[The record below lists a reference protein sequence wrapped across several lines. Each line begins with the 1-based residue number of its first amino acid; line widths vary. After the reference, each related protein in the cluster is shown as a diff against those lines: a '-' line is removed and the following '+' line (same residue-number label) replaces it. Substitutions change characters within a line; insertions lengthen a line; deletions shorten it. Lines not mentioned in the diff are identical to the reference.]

1 MSYTEAKKLLTAGQL
16 DEFKMDVD
24 EYIKQASAIPV
35 SKEWQV
41 ALEKAAARQRVTR
54 LEAILVHLQQHIEQ
68 LFGKQEQLLQEGLE
82 NLYKREYY
90 HTAFELDKGFEM
102 AHEFGGINTNK
113 LNDILKKPWAAD
125 GSNFSS
131 RVWQH
136 KQNLVNTLQQE
147 MTRAV
152 IRGDDFRT
160 ATKNISDKMNVSQ
173 SAAGR
178 LVMTESAFFASKGM
192 ADCLREFGVDEYE
205 FIATLDRRTSQICRD
220 MDKKVFKLSEFKPG
234 TTAPPLHCYCRS
246 HIAPYFADA
255 AISERIARGKDGKT
269 YMIPSNMNYKD
280 WERVYVKKEISL
292 EQWKNSLSKQQKD
305 VIISV
310 DNLQNYRKVKR
321 IDKPITIDTPKH
333 SFSVNRLADMPIE
346 MYLSEKANLK
356 PKEAHTIYTTL
367 KKVADMIDA
376 PKGAKLPRVYIV
388 SPTETSA
395 IAAYLATDNNLFIM
409 QGIFA
414 KGKDLNKNDTN
425 NKERG
430 NYAGEGYLGTA
441 IHEMLHWKDA
451 QIYELSKGKITDQ
464 GTYLRYRIAQDKRM
478 LKKLGI
484 SEKEVKDISKYA
496 EDMLFLLRYDEIYA
510 EYRTKEIM
518 NGW

>member
-292 EQWKNSLSKQQKD
+292 EQWQEELKNPKIELKTWEQAGKLRTKAEFEELGRKDKTLVEEYTGIPSKWSGNIIVNKNGRCRKEWSCDIWLHEDAPEHVLIHELIHSCSASYSDSIIFSKNRMAEELPVHFMSQEIAALKNID
-305 VIISV
+305 VIASGY
-310 DNLQNYRKVKR
+310 DEG
-321 IDKPITIDTPKH
+321 
-333 SFSVNRLADMPIE
+333 ADLIRQ
-346 MYLSEKANLK
+346 YKNKLGLKIAN
-356 PKEAHTIYTTL
+356 I
-367 KKVADMIDA
+367 
-376 PKGAKLPRVYIV
+376 G
-388 SPTETSA
+388 
-395 IAAYLATDNNLFIM
+395 
-409 QGIFA
+409 FA
-414 KGKDLNKNDTN
+414 KQILQQPIQ
-425 NKERG
+425 ERWDWL
-430 NYAGEGYLGTA
+430 ESL
-441 IHEMLHWKDA
+441 
-451 QIYELSKGKITDQ
+451 
-464 GTYLRYRIAQDKRM
+464 M
-478 LKKLGI
+478 LKKLDPASTSI
-484 SEKEVKDISKYA
+484 EKYTELADIL
-496 EDMLFLLRYDEIYA
+496 EELREWQPN
-510 EYRTKEIM
+510 M
-518 NGW
+518 N